1 MQRTEGKGGR
11 FPGVA
16 ARLAV
21 VLGLMVGGGALVAAA
36 PAEAKVEFGGPIRWQ
51 TYEQGLKAASGHKK
65 NVLLFL
71 HTDSCPKCTLQGEAF
86 KNNRDLQKLAKDLVM
101 VEVNGGTAPMD
112 LVNRFARFGNYY
124 PRIVFLQSDGT
135 PMDSII
141 SANPNFPYYFQP
153 SRPEVLIEAM
163 KKAIATHAASGAKA
177 PVRHAKG

>member
-11 FPGVA
+11 FSGIG
-16 ARLAV
+16 ARLALA
-21 VLGLMVGGGALVAAA
+21 LGLAATAGTLLWPA
-36 PAEAKVEFGGPIRWQ
+36 PLQAKVEFAGPIHWQ
-51 TYEQGLKAASGHKK
+51 SYDQGLKAASGHKK

-101 VEVNGGTAPMD
+101 VEVNGGTAPID

-163 KKAIATHAASGAKA
+163 KKAIATHTASGAKP